1 MDVLLSG
8 LIGMGRECGGGQAA
22 HDAEDIG
29 SATAALG
36 AAAAACIDVAG
47 TAGTATQS
55 LRDLGVTD
63 GVAEA
68 KIDALSPTSRL
79 GLRETLADCP
89 HWGYGLQCLG

>member
-1 MDVLLSG
+1 MDVLLSIR
-8 LIGMGRECGGGQAA
+8 IGKGCVRRSGQAA

-36 AAAAACIDVAG
+36 AAAAACIDIAG
-47 TAGTATQS
+47 TAGAATES

-68 KIDALSPTSRL
+68 
-79 GLRETLADCP
+79 
-89 HWGYGLQCLG
+89 